1 MGKCTYYASKIIKF
15 LPFLL
20 KTAITAFIKLYNN

>member
-1 MGKCTYYASKIIKF
+1 MAKCTLLRFKNHKIST
-15 LPFLL
+15 FLL